1 MNTSIINKKYVP
13 IEKNFKSYLK
23 SVKQLKYFSQPYD
36 QSVLRF
42 KKIGEYS
49 SGQT

>member
-1 MNTSIINKKYVP
+1 MCQFFRAVVK

-36 QSVLRF
+36 PSVLRF
-42 KKIGEYS
+42 KKRGEYS
-49 SGQT
+49 SGQI

>member
-1 MNTSIINKKYVP
+1 MCQLTAVVK

-23 SVKQLKYFSQPYD
+23 SVKQLKYFSQPYE
-36 QSVLRF
+36 QSVLRL

-49 SGQT
+49 SGRI